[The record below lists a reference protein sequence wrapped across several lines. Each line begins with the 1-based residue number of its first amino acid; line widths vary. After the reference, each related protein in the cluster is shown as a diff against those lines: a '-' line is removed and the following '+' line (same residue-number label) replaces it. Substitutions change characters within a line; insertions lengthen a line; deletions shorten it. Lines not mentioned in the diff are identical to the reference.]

1 MTNKTAQEIL
11 GYVPKFYQ
19 NEAVEIRFHSTRNNE
34 MRYQLLATVSQSGAV
49 VYTLHRIPTRS
60 AYAISMSSLF
70 SNPNPL
76 PMKAYEGWQS
86 DLLEWITASKNS
98 HGQNIYEISE
108 VL

>member
-1 MTNKTAQEIL
+1 MT
-11 GYVPKFYQ
+11 
-19 NEAVEIRFHSTRNNE
+19 
-34 MRYQLLATVSQSGAV
+34 
-49 VYTLHRIPTRS
+49 
-60 AYAISMSSLF
+60 SLF

>member
-1 MTNKTAQEIL
+1 MSKIDQVL

-19 NEAVEIRFHSTRNNE
+19 NEAVEIRFQSVRNNE
-34 MRYQLLATVSQSGAV
+34 LRYQLLATVSQSGAV
-49 VYTLHRIPTRS
+49 IYTLHRIPTRS

-76 PMKAYEGWQS
+76 PMKAYEGWQE
-86 DLLEWITASKNS
+86 DLLAWITAPKNAN
-98 HGQNIYEISE
+98 GQDIYEISE